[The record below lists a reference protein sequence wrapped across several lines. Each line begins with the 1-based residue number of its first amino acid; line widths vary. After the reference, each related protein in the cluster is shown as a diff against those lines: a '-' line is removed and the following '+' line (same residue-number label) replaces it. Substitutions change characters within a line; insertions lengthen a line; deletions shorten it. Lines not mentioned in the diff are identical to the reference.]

1 MTDRD
6 LDTELDRVLARIE
19 PHEPGA
25 GLVAR
30 ILADAPK
37 PRRASL
43 LDKVRAVLTPQGQ
56 RWPAGAALAA
66 FGGIADAPSL
76 RIMVASLWSG
86 VLLISAIALVD
97 PVRFW
102 PVLVFQ
108 VIYKTLF
115 ILLWVLP
122 IWLGRTEG
130 VIPQG
135 PTAVF
140 VFIIALWPFFI
151 VAAARSGQM

>member
-1 MTDRD
+1 MHHIPY
-6 LDTELDRVLARIE
+6 VLNILILL
-19 PHEPGA
+19 PVVA
-25 GLVAR
+25 GLIR
-30 ILADAPK
+30 H
-37 PRRASL
+37 
-43 LDKVRAVLTPQGQ
+43 
-56 RWPAGAALAA
+56 PAGEALVA
-66 FGGIADAPSL
+66 FGGFADAPSL

-140 VFIIALWPFFI
+140 VFIIALWHFFI